1 MRQFRV
7 RALQKKSRRGVL
19 LAAVASLLLL
29 SACANEGIWPT
40 EPLPPAPAGDP
51 PPAPN
56 FLAPNTGSDEER
68 QVLTNIEREELEERL
83 SKIAKSRA
91 VAAPKRGQTAK

>member
-40 EPLPPAPAGDP
+40 EPLPAAPAGTP
-51 PPAPN
+51 PPAPSFHTPN
-56 FLAPNTGSDEER
+56 AGNTGHE
-68 QVLTNIEREELEERL
+68 VLTNIERQELEDRL
-83 SKIAKSRA
+83 SKLAKSRETG
-91 VAAPKRGQTAK
+91 VQKRIQTGK